1 MMKQLMIKKL
11 LSKFLFLI
19 LFIAILIP
27 IGAASAK
34 TNNVVHLYFFN
45 GDGCPHCADEKV
57 FLNEMTNEFGHQ
69 LVIHSYE
76 VWYNEENAKLFE
88 TFAKAF
94 NFEPSGVPVTFI
106 GDQYWTGFGSNTE
119 MGIRE
124 AIKSGVENG
133 VVDAVQIVN
142 GEEPVIATIDSS
154 AVSTI
159 DLPLIGTIDL
169 SGKSIWLSTVL
180 IGIVDGFNPCSLW
193 VLTMLLAMI
202 VRTNSRKKTLIIG
215 IVFLTV
221 TAAIYAL
228 FIGGVFT
235 VLSYVSFMKWIQL
248 AVAVL
253 TLVMGLINFK
263 DYFFFKEGVSLT
275 IDEKRKPGIYQRIRN
290 VMNHSDNLWAMVGA
304 TILLST
310 GVSLVEFSCTAA
322 FPVVWSNLVVSADVP
337 GSMFILLLLTYM
349 VLYQIDEL
357 VIFLLAVYTMRSSRL
372 QEKHGQILKLFSGTL
387 MIVLSFVMIVQPAW
401 MNDFGNTL
409 LVFFVA
415 ILITFLIYLLAEVF
429 LPKAGIYIG
438 HNRPPAKKKGRKNR

>member
-1 MMKQLMIKKL
+1 MMKQLMIKKIF
-11 LSKFLFLI
+11 SKFLFLI
-19 LFIAILIP
+19 LFIAVLIP

-57 FLNEMTNEFGHQ
+57 FLNEMANEYGRQ

-76 VWYNEENAKLFE
+76 VWYNEDNAKLFE

-94 NFEPSGVPVTFI
+94 DFEPSGIPVTFI
-106 GDQYWTGFGSNTE
+106 GSQYWTGFGSNAET
-119 MGIRE
+119 GIRE

-142 GEEPVIATIDSS
+142 GEEAVIATIDSS

-159 DLPLIGTIDL
+159 DLLLIGTIDL

-228 FIGGVFT
+228 FIGCRAGRVRTRGRGFP
-235 VLSYVSFMKWIQL
+235 LR
-248 AVAVL
+248 L
-253 TLVMGLINFK
+253 T
-263 DYFFFKEGVSLT
+263 
-275 IDEKRKPGIYQRIRN
+275 
-290 VMNHSDNLWAMVGA
+290 
-304 TILLST
+304 
-310 GVSLVEFSCTAA
+310 
-322 FPVVWSNLVVSADVP
+322 
-337 GSMFILLLLTYM
+337 
-349 VLYQIDEL
+349 
-357 VIFLLAVYTMRSSRL
+357 
-372 QEKHGQILKLFSGTL
+372 
-387 MIVLSFVMIVQPAW
+387 
-401 MNDFGNTL
+401 
-409 LVFFVA
+409 
-415 ILITFLIYLLAEVF
+415 
-429 LPKAGIYIG
+429 
-438 HNRPPAKKKGRKNR
+438 